1 MKKHHPARRKPKKA
15 LGFSAAVLSGAA
27 FSTVLGMVLLAL
39 ACIPALSLSDPL
51 RFVPV
56 FALVCLFVSAAA
68 GAHLSARLHGKNGLL
83 CGLLSSRALI
93 LILVVTACVLSLKI
107 KTSLFLICAPAL
119 LLISAIAGV
128 CGVSASEP
136 KMPKHKPF
144 KIR

>member
-1 MKKHHPARRKPKKA
+1 MKKHHPAHRKPKRA
-15 LGFSAAVLSGAA
+15 FGFSAAVLSGAA
-27 FSTVLGMVLLAL
+27 FSTALGMALLAL

-68 GAHLSARLHGKNGLL
+68 GAHLSARLHGKSGLL
-83 CGLLSSRALI
+83 CGLISALALI
-93 LILVVTACVLSLKI
+93 LILVVFACVLSLKI

-119 LLISAIAGV
+119 LFVSAIAGV

-136 KMPKHKPF
+136 KMPRHKPF